1 MTIHSSK
8 RKRFS
13 GSFFF
18 FWDLLCDILEANT
31 DKNMRIDAKQ
41 LEQFLSDSNLV
52 PKDKLDEAIIE
63 AKKDQKDLGALL
75 LEKNLIKEADLQK
88 TYAYILGF
96 PFVDLSKEAVAIEI
110 LQIVPELIAKKYNIV
125 SFEKSGAN
133 LKVAMLNPED
143 LQTIDFIK
151 KKTGLKIIP
160 CLTSRESIQSVLRQ
174 YGRSLEAEFG
184 DILTGDIKAESDDKD
199 DDLEKVAAGLPV
211 IRVVDTLLKHAILQS
226 ASDIHIEPEEKE
238 VHVRYRIDGVLHDAM
253 TLPKDIATGIVARIK
268 VLANLKLD
276 EHRLPQDG
284 RFKIEKD
291 DYKISF
297 RISILPVF
305 DGEKIVMRLLDES
318 SKGLTLEKM
327 GLSGSALEAVHREIN
342 KPNGMIL
349 VTGPT
354 GSGKTTTLYTIMDIL
369 NTTEVNVSTVED
381 PVEYR
386 MPRVN
391 QTQISSKV
399 GMTFAAALR
408 ALLRQDPDIIMVGEI
423 RDQETLEIAM
433 HAAMTGHLVLSTLHT
448 NSAAATLPRMLDMG
462 AEAFLIASTVNV
474 IIAQRLVRR
483 LCPEC
488 RKPYTLEKKEIDSL
502 AKLYD
507 IETVF
512 EYLKK
517 TPESKKFVED
527 AKGWED
533 VTFYKASGCDQCGG
547 EGYRGR
553 NGIYEVLAMDTAIRK
568 LVTQEATTEELET
581 EAKKTGMATMVEDGF
596 LKIVQGITS
605 LEEVM
610 RATKE

>member
-1 MTIHSSK
+1 MFRTTIQM
-8 RKRFS
+8 
-13 GSFFF
+13 GFFF
-18 FWDLLCDILEANT
+18 LSLFVYGILESNT
-31 DKNMRIDAKQ
+31 DTKNMRIELKQ
-41 LEQFLSDSNLV
+41 LEQFLLDSNLV
-52 PKDKLDEAIIE
+52 PKDALAESVAL
-63 AKKDQKDLGALL
+63 AKKESKDLGALL
-75 LEKNLIKEADLQK
+75 LERGLIKEVELQK

-96 PFVDLSKEAVAIEI
+96 PFVDLSREAVPIEI

-133 LKVAMLNPED
+133 LKVAMLSPDD

-174 YGRSLEAEFG
+174 YGKSLEAEFG
-184 DILTGDIKAESDDKD
+184 DILTADVKPEGDGSDGQN
-199 DDLEKVAAGLPV
+199 LEQVAAGLPV

-253 TLPKDIATGIVARIK
+253 TLPKDVSLGIVARIK
-268 VLANLKLD
+268 VLSNLKLD

-297 RISILPVF
+297 RVSILPVF

-327 GLSGSALEAVHREIN
+327 GLNGAALEAVHREIN

-354 GSGKTTTLYTIMDIL
+354 GSGKTTTLYTVMDIL
-369 NTTEVNVSTVED
+369 NTPEVNISTVED

-391 QTQISSKV
+391 QTQIAPKV

-462 AEAFLIASTVNV
+462 AEPFLIASTVNV

-488 RKPYTLEKKEIDSL
+488 RSEYKLEKKEVDSL
-502 AKLYD
+502 SKSYD
-507 IETVF
+507 IESVMA
-512 EYLKK
+512 YLKRA
-517 TPESKKFVED
+517 PESKKYMESV
-527 AKGWED
+527 KTWED
-533 VTFYKASGCDQCGG
+533 VSFYKAVGCDQCGG

-553 NGIYEVLAMDTAIRK
+553 NGIYEVLAMDTNIRK
-568 LVTQEATTEELET
+568 LVTQAATTEEIET
-581 EAKKTGMATMVEDGF
+581 EARKTGMATMVEDGF
-596 LKIVQGITS
+596 AKIVQGVTS

>member
-1 MTIHSSK
+1 
-8 RKRFS
+8 
-13 GSFFF
+13 
-18 FWDLLCDILEANT
+18 
-31 DKNMRIDAKQ
+31 MRIELKQ
-41 LEQFLSDSNLV
+41 LEQFLLDSNLV
-52 PKDKLDEAIIE
+52 PKEKLEEVAIQ
-63 AKKDQKDLGALL
+63 AKKEQKDLGALL
-75 LEKNLIKEADLQK
+75 LEKNLIKEVELQK

-184 DILTGDIKAESDDKD
+184 DILTADVKTEANEDDK
-199 DDLEKVAAGLPV
+199 DLEKVAAGLPV

-238 VHVRYRIDGVLHDAM
+238 IHVRYRIDGVLHDAM
-253 TLPKDIATGIVARIK
+253 TLPKDIAAGIVARIK
-268 VLANLKLD
+268 VLSNLKLD

-297 RISILPVF
+297 RVSILPVF

-354 GSGKTTTLYTIMDIL
+354 GSGKTTTLYTVMDIL
-369 NTTEVNVSTVED
+369 NTPEVNVSTVED

-488 RKPYTLEKKEIDSL
+488 RLAYTLEKKEVESL
-502 AKLYD
+502 EKLYD
-507 IETVF
+507 METVF

-517 TPESKKFVED
+517 TPESKKFVES
-527 AKGWED
+527 AKNWEA
-533 VTFYKASGCDQCGG
+533 VTLYKAVGCDQCGG

-553 NGIYEVLAMDTAIRK
+553 NGIYEVLAMDTNVRK
-568 LVTQEATTEELET
+568 LVTHEATTEELET
-581 EAKKTGMATMVEDGF
+581 EARKTGMATMVEDGF
-596 LKIVQGITS
+596 LKMVQGTTS

>member
-1 MTIHSSK
+1 
-8 RKRFS
+8 
-13 GSFFF
+13 
-18 FWDLLCDILEANT
+18 
-31 DKNMRIDAKQ
+31 MRIELKQ
-41 LEQFLSDSNLV
+41 LEQFLLDSNLISQE
-52 PKDKLDEAIIE
+52 KLAEVVAL
-63 AKKDQKDLGALL
+63 AKKENKDLGELL
-75 LEKNLIKEADLQK
+75 LEKNLVKEIELQK

-96 PFVDLSKEAVAIEI
+96 PFVDLSREAVPIEI

-125 SFEKSGAN
+125 SFEKSGAD

-184 DILTGDIKAESDDKD
+184 DILTGDVKAVKNDDDKD
-199 DDLEKVAAGLPV
+199 LEQVAAGLPV

-253 TLPKDIATGIVARIK
+253 TLPKDIAAGIVARIK
-268 VLANLKLD
+268 VLSNLKLD

-297 RISILPVF
+297 RVSILPVF

-327 GLSGSALEAVHREIN
+327 GLVGSALETVHREIG

-354 GSGKTTTLYTIMDIL
+354 GSGKTTTLYTVMDIL
-369 NTTEVNVSTVED
+369 NTPDVNISTVED

-391 QTQISSKV
+391 QTQVSPKL

-462 AEAFLIASTVNV
+462 AEPFLIASTVNV
-474 IIAQRLVRR
+474 IIAQRLIRR

-488 RKPYTLEKKEIDSL
+488 RQPYTLEKKEVESL
-502 AKLYD
+502 AKSYN
-507 IETVF
+507 IESIF
-512 EYLKK
+512 DYLKK
-517 TPESKKFVED
+517 APESKKFVAD
-527 AKGWED
+527 AKTWEE
-533 VTFYKASGCDQCGG
+533 VTFYKPVGCDQCGE

-553 NGIYEVLAMDTAIRK
+553 NGIYEVLAMDTDIRK
-568 LVTQEATTEELET
+568 LVTKQATSEELEDKAR
-581 EAKKTGMATMVEDGF
+581 ENGMGTMVEDGF
-596 LKIVQGITS
+596 IKIVQGVTS

>member
-1 MTIHSSK
+1 
-8 RKRFS
+8 
-13 GSFFF
+13 
-18 FWDLLCDILEANT
+18 
-31 DKNMRIDAKQ
+31 MRIELKQ
-41 LEQFLSDSNLV
+41 LEQFLLDSNLISQ
-52 PKDKLDEAIIE
+52 DKLAEVVAL
-63 AKKDQKDLGALL
+63 AKKENKDLGELL
-75 LEKNLIKEADLQK
+75 LEKNLVKEIELQK

-96 PFVDLSKEAVAIEI
+96 PFVDLSREAVPIEI

-125 SFEKSGAN
+125 SFEKSGAD

-184 DILTGDIKAESDDKD
+184 DILTGDVKAVKNDDDKD
-199 DDLEKVAAGLPV
+199 LEQVAAGLPV

-253 TLPKDIATGIVARIK
+253 TLPKDIAAGIVARIK
-268 VLANLKLD
+268 VLSNLKLD

-297 RISILPVF
+297 RVSILPVF

-327 GLSGSALEAVHREIN
+327 GLVGSALETVHREIG

-354 GSGKTTTLYTIMDIL
+354 GSGKTTTLYTVMDIL
-369 NTTEVNVSTVED
+369 NTTDVNISTVED

-391 QTQISSKV
+391 QTQVSPKL

-423 RDQETLEIAM
+423 RDEETLEIAM

-462 AEAFLIASTVNV
+462 AEPFLIASTVNV
-474 IIAQRLVRR
+474 IIAQRLIRR

-488 RKPYTLEKKEIDSL
+488 RQPYTLEKKEVESL
-502 AKLYD
+502 AKSYD
-507 IETVF
+507 IESIF
-512 EYLKK
+512 DYLKK
-517 TPESKKFVED
+517 APESKKFVAD
-527 AKGWED
+527 AKTWEE
-533 VTFYKASGCDQCGG
+533 VTFYKPVGCDQCGE

-553 NGIYEVLAMDTAIRK
+553 NGIYEVLAMDTDIRK
-568 LVTQEATTEELET
+568 LVTKQATSEELEET
-581 EAKKTGMATMVEDGF
+581 ARKNGMGTMVEDGF
-596 LKIVQGITS
+596 IKIVQGVTS